1 MNDLE
6 KYFKQNT
13 ERQIHKWSHYFDIYE
28 RHFAKFRNKE
38 IVMLEIGI
46 DQGGSLQMWKNY
58 FGSKAKIYGIDIN
71 PICKDF
77 EEENIEIFIGSQ
89 SDRNFLRNI
98 KKKIPSVDIL
108 IDDGGHTM
116 RQQIITFEEMFD
128 HVKDNGI
135 YLCEDNHTS
144 YWIKLGGGYKR
155 RGTFIEFTKKKIDD
169 LHAFHS
175 RQKKFKVNKY
185 TKNINSI
192 HYYDSIVVFEKN
204 RRKKP
209 HDSTKGNPSFNV
221 EVKERTIL
229 KKIYDKIIYI
239 SLLNINRLLSSL
251 KLSGFMWK

>member
-38 IVMLEIGI
+38 IVILEIGI

-58 FGSKAKIYGIDIN
+58 FGNKAKIYGVDIN

-144 YWIKLGGGYKR
+144 YWIKLGGGYER
-155 RGTFIEFTKKKIDD
+155 RGTFIEFTKKIIDD

-204 RRKKP
+204 QRKKP
-209 HDSTKGNPSFNV
+209 HDLTKGNLSFKV

-251 KLSGFMWK
+251 KLPGFIWK